1 MYPPKGDLPGNA
13 GVEDIVWSI
22 VKAIA
27 VLKHGQGLTN
37 LVEHNGITWWRCDP
51 LLSDLAL

>member
-1 MYPPKGDLPGNA
+1 MFNRTSMYPPKGDLPGNA

-27 VLKHGQGLTN
+27 V
-37 LVEHNGITWWRCDP
+37 
-51 LLSDLAL
+51 